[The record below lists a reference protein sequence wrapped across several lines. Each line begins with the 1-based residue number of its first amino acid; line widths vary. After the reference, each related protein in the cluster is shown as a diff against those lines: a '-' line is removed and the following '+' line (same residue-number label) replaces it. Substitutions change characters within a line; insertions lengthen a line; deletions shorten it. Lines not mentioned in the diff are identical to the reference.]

1 MGEEIR
7 MTIGTIR
14 MVHPDKLEKLY
25 YLLDDIGCNLE
36 WSEAAGELSVYA
48 GNIGITFEADR
59 KLIEERLQDAYWAED
74 AERVADGYWR
84 Q

>member
-1 MGEEIR
+1 MDKSMK

-14 MVHPDKLEKLY
+14 MIDPDKLEKLY

-36 WSEAAGELSVYA
+36 YSAAAGELSVYA
-48 GNIGITFEADR
+48 GGIGLTFEADS
-59 KLIEERLQDAYWAED
+59 KLIDERLQDAYWAED